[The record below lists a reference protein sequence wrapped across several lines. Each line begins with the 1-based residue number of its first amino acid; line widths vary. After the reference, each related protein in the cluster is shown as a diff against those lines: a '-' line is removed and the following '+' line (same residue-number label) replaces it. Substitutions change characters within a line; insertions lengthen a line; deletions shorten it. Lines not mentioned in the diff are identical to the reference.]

1 MANISFHHKG
11 EFSMHITI
19 TGKLGSGKSTVAK
32 KLVEQ
37 YGFEIFSTGA
47 ILRAA
52 AAERGMDVLELNKEL
67 SAKLD
72 SDRSMDDLIDNTTI
86 RVAAERKDDKLIFD
100 SRMAWHFVPDSF
112 KVFVTVAPCVAAE
125 RVMKDPRPGEP
136 AEDVDELCAE
146 LVERSK
152 VEQARFQ
159 ALYGVDYYDYN
170 NYNLVV
176 DSSNRTPDEIVSII
190 WEGFNAYMADP
201 AGFGH
206 KELL

>member
-1 MANISFHHKG
+1 
-11 EFSMHITI
+11 
-19 TGKLGSGKSTVAK
+19 
-32 KLVEQ
+32 
-37 YGFEIFSTGA
+37 
-47 ILRAA
+47 
-52 AAERGMDVLELNKEL
+52 
-67 SAKLD
+67 
-72 SDRSMDDLIDNTTI
+72 MDDLIDNTTI

>member
-1 MANISFHHKG
+1 
-11 EFSMHITI
+11 MHITI

-32 KLVEQ
+32 KLVEL

-52 AAERGMDVLELNKEL
+52 AAERGMDLLDLNKEL
-67 SAKLD
+67 NANLD

-86 RVAAERKDDKLIFD
+86 RVASERKDDKLIFD
-100 SRMAWHFVPDSF
+100 SRMAWHFVPGAF
-112 KVFVTVAPCVAAE
+112 KVFVTVDPRVAAE

-159 ALYGVDYYDYN
+159 YLYGVDYYDYKN
-170 NYNLVV
+170 FDLVV
-176 DSSNRTPDEIVSII
+176 DSSCRTPDEVTALV
-190 WEGFNAYMADP
+190 WENFNEYLQNP
-201 AGFGH
+201 AGYSH

>member
-1 MANISFHHKG
+1 
-11 EFSMHITI
+11 MHITI

-32 KLVEQ
+32 KLVEL

-52 AAERGMDVLELNKEL
+52 AAERGMDLLDLNKEL
-67 SAKLD
+67 NSKLD

-86 RVAAERKDDKLIFD
+86 RVARERKDDKLIFD

-112 KVFVTVAPCVAAE
+112 KVFVTVDPCVAAA

-159 ALYGVDYYDYN
+159 YLYGVDYYDYN
-170 NYNLVV
+170 NFNLVV
-176 DSSNRTPDEIVSII
+176 DSSHRTPDEIVAIV
-190 WEGFNAYMADP
+190 WEGFNEYRKDP
-201 AGFGH
+201 AGYGH

>member
-1 MANISFHHKG
+1 
-11 EFSMHITI
+11 MHITI

-112 KVFVTVAPCVAAE
+112 KVFVTVEPRVAAE

-152 VEQARFQ
+152 VEQSRFMQ
-159 ALYGVDYYDYN
+159 LYGVDYYDYN
-170 NYNLVV
+170 NFNLVV
-176 DSSNRTPDEIVSII
+176 DSSRRTPDEIVTLI
-190 WEGFNAYMADP
+190 WEGFNAYMQDP
-201 AGFGH
+201 AGYGH
-206 KELL
+206 KEIL

>member
-1 MANISFHHKG
+1 
-11 EFSMHITI
+11 MHITI

-72 SDRSMDDLIDNTTI
+72 SDRSMDDLIDSTTV

-112 KVFVTVAPCVAAE
+112 KVFVTVAPCVAAA

-136 AEDVDELCAE
+136 CEDENALCEE

-176 DSSNRTPDEIVSII
+176 DSSNRTPDEIVAII

-201 AGFGH
+201 AGYGH

>member
-1 MANISFHHKG
+1 
-11 EFSMHITI
+11 MHITI

-52 AAERGMDVLELNKEL
+52 AAERGMDVLELNREL
-67 SAKLD
+67 NAKLD
-72 SDRSMDDLIDNTTI
+72 SDRSMDDLIDSTTV

-112 KVFVTVAPCVAAE
+112 KVFVTVEPRVAAE

-152 VEQARFQ
+152 VEQSRFMQ
-159 ALYGVDYYDYN
+159 LYGVDYYDYN
-170 NYNLVV
+170 NFNLVV
-176 DSSNRTPDEIVSII
+176 DSSRRTPDEIVTLI
-190 WEGFNAYMADP
+190 WEGFNAYMQDP
-201 AGFGH
+201 AGYGH
-206 KELL
+206 KEIL

>member
-1 MANISFHHKG
+1 
-11 EFSMHITI
+11 MHITI

-86 RVAAERKDDKLIFD
+86 RVASERKDDKLIFD

-112 KVFVTVAPCVAAE
+112 KVFVTVEPRVAAE

-136 AEDVDELCAE
+136 AEDIDELCAE

-152 VEQARFQ
+152 VEQSRFMQ
-159 ALYGVDYYDYN
+159 LYGVDYYDYN
-170 NYNLVV
+170 NFNLVV
-176 DSSNRTPDEIVSII
+176 DSSRRTPDEIVALI
-190 WEGFNAYMADP
+190 WEGFNAYMQDP
-201 AGFGH
+201 AGYGH

>member
-1 MANISFHHKG
+1 
-11 EFSMHITI
+11 MHITI

-32 KLVEQ
+32 KLVEL

-112 KVFVTVAPCVAAE
+112 KVFVTVEPRVAAE

-152 VEQARFQ
+152 VEQSRFMQ
-159 ALYGVDYYDYN
+159 LYGVDYYDYN
-170 NYNLVV
+170 NFNLVV
-176 DSSNRTPDEIVSII
+176 DSSRRTPDEIVALI
-190 WEGFNAYMADP
+190 WAGFNAYMQDP
-201 AGFGH
+201 AGYGH

>member
-1 MANISFHHKG
+1 
-11 EFSMHITI
+11 MHITI

-32 KLVEQ
+32 KLVEL

-86 RVAAERKDDKLIFD
+86 RVATERKNDKLIFD
-100 SRMAWHFVPDSF
+100 SRMAWHFVPGAF
-112 KVFVTVAPCVAAE
+112 KVFVTVDPRVAAE

>member
-1 MANISFHHKG
+1 
-11 EFSMHITI
+11 MHITI

-32 KLVEQ
+32 KLVEL

-52 AAERGMDVLELNKEL
+52 AAERGMDLLDLNKEL
-67 SAKLD
+67 NSKLD
-72 SDRSMDDLIDNTTI
+72 SDRSMDDLLDNTTI
-86 RVAAERKDDKLIFD
+86 RVASERKDDKLIFD
-100 SRMAWHFVPDSF
+100 SRMAWHFVPGAF
-112 KVFVTVAPCVAAE
+112 KVFVTVDPRVAAE
-125 RVMKDPRPGEP
+125 RVLKDPRPGEP

-159 ALYGVDYYDYN
+159 YLYGVDYYDYKN
-170 NYNLVV
+170 FDLVV
-176 DSSNRTPDEIVSII
+176 DSSHRTPDEVTALV
-190 WEGFNAYMADP
+190 WENFNEYLQNP
-201 AGFGH
+201 AGYSH

>member
-1 MANISFHHKG
+1 
-11 EFSMHITI
+11 MHITI

-32 KLVEQ
+32 KLVEL

-86 RVAAERKDDKLIFD
+86 RVASERKDDKLIFD

-112 KVFVTVAPCVAAE
+112 KVFVTVEPRVAAE

-152 VEQARFQ
+152 VEQSRFMQ
-159 ALYGVDYYDYN
+159 LYGVDYYDYN
-170 NYNLVV
+170 NFNLVV
-176 DSSNRTPDEIVSII
+176 DSSRRTPDEIVTLI
-190 WEGFNAYMADP
+190 WEGFNAYMQDP
-201 AGFGH
+201 AGYGH
-206 KELL
+206 KEIL

>member
-1 MANISFHHKG
+1 
-11 EFSMHITI
+11 MHITI

-32 KLVEQ
+32 KLVEL

>member
-1 MANISFHHKG
+1 
-11 EFSMHITI
+11 MHITI

-37 YGFEIFSTGA
+37 FGFEIFSTGA

-86 RVAAERKDDKLIFD
+86 RVANERKDDKLIFD

-112 KVFVTVAPCVAAE
+112 KVFVTVAPCVAAA

-136 AEDVDELCAE
+136 CEDENALCAE

-152 VEQARFQ
+152 VEQARFMQ
-159 ALYGVDYYDYN
+159 LYGVDYYDYN

-176 DSSNRTPDEIVSII
+176 DSSNRTPDEIVALI
-190 WEGFNAYMADP
+190 WEGFNAYVQDP
-201 AGFGH
+201 AGYGH
-206 KELL
+206 KEML

>member
-1 MANISFHHKG
+1 
-11 EFSMHITI
+11 MHITI

-176 DSSNRTPDEIVSII
+176 DSSNRTPDEIVAII

>member
-1 MANISFHHKG
+1 
-11 EFSMHITI
+11 MHITI

-32 KLVEQ
+32 KLVEL

-86 RVAAERKDDKLIFD
+86 RVASERKDDKLIFD

-112 KVFVTVAPCVAAE
+112 KVFVTVEPRVAAE

-136 AEDVDELCAE
+136 AEDIDELCAE

-152 VEQARFQ
+152 VEQSRFMQ
-159 ALYGVDYYDYN
+159 LYGVDYYDYN
-170 NYNLVV
+170 NFNLVV
-176 DSSNRTPDEIVSII
+176 DSSRRTPDEIVALI
-190 WEGFNAYMADP
+190 WEGFNAYMQDP
-201 AGFGH
+201 AGYGH

>member
-1 MANISFHHKG
+1 
-11 EFSMHITI
+11 MHITI

-52 AAERGMDVLELNKEL
+52 AAERGMDVLELNREL
-67 SAKLD
+67 NAKLD
-72 SDRSMDDLIDNTTI
+72 SDRSMDDLIDSTTV

-112 KVFVTVAPCVAAE
+112 KVFVTVEPRVAAE

-152 VEQARFQ
+152 VEQSRFMQ
-159 ALYGVDYYDYN
+159 LYGVDYYDYN
-170 NYNLVV
+170 NYDLVV
-176 DSSNRTPDEIVSII
+176 DSSNRAPDEVVALI
-190 WEGFNAYMADP
+190 WEGFNAFMQDP
-201 AGFGH
+201 AGYGH
-206 KELL
+206 REML

>member
-1 MANISFHHKG
+1 
-11 EFSMHITI
+11 MHITI

-112 KVFVTVAPCVAAE
+112 KVFVTVEPRVAAE

-136 AEDVDELCAE
+136 AEDIDELCAE

-152 VEQARFQ
+152 VEQSRFMQ
-159 ALYGVDYYDYN
+159 LYGVDYYDYN

-176 DSSNRTPDEIVSII
+176 DSSRRTPDEIVALI

-201 AGFGH
+201 AGYGH
-206 KELL
+206 KEML

>member
-1 MANISFHHKG
+1 
-11 EFSMHITI
+11 MHITI

-32 KLVEQ
+32 KLVEL

-86 RVAAERKDDKLIFD
+86 RVASERKDDKLIFD

-112 KVFVTVAPCVAAE
+112 KVFVTVEPRVAAE

-152 VEQARFQ
+152 VEQSRFMQ
-159 ALYGVDYYDYN
+159 LYGVDYYDYN
-170 NYNLVV
+170 NFNLVV
-176 DSSNRTPDEIVSII
+176 DSSRRTPDEIVALI
-190 WEGFNAYMADP
+190 WEGFNAYMQAP
-201 AGFGH
+201 AGYGH

>member
-1 MANISFHHKG
+1 
-11 EFSMHITI
+11 MHITI

-32 KLVEQ
+32 KLVEL

-112 KVFVTVAPCVAAE
+112 KVFVTVEPRVAAE

-136 AEDVDELCAE
+136 AEDIDELCAE

-152 VEQARFQ
+152 VEQSRFMQ
-159 ALYGVDYYDYN
+159 LYGVDYYDYN
-170 NYNLVV
+170 NFNLVV
-176 DSSNRTPDEIVSII
+176 DSSRRTPDEIVALI
-190 WEGFNAYMADP
+190 WEGFNAYMQDP
-201 AGFGH
+201 AGYGH
-206 KELL
+206 KEML

>member
-1 MANISFHHKG
+1 
-11 EFSMHITI
+11 MHITI

-146 LVERSK
+146 LVERSR

-159 ALYGVDYYDYN
+159 YLYGVDYYDYKN
-170 NYNLVV
+170 FDLVV
-176 DSSNRTPDEIVSII
+176 DSSHRTPDEVTAIV
-190 WEGFNAYMADP
+190 WEHCNAFLQDP
-201 AGFGH
+201 AAYKH
-206 KELL
+206 TELL

>member
-1 MANISFHHKG
+1 
-11 EFSMHITI
+11 MHITI

-67 SAKLD
+67 NAKLD
-72 SDRSMDDLIDNTTI
+72 SDRSMDDLIDSTTV

-112 KVFVTVAPCVAAE
+112 KVFVTVSPCVAAA

-136 AEDVDELCAE
+136 CEDETALCEE

-152 VEQARFQ
+152 VEQARFLQ
-159 ALYGVDYYDYN
+159 LYGVDYYDYN
-170 NYNLVV
+170 NYDLVV
-176 DSSNRTPDEIVSII
+176 DSSNRAPDEVVALI
-190 WEGFNAYMADP
+190 WEGFNAYMQDP
-201 AGFGH
+201 AGYGH

>member
-1 MANISFHHKG
+1 
-11 EFSMHITI
+11 MHITI

-32 KLVEQ
+32 KLAAL

-52 AAERGMDVLELNKEL
+52 AAQRGIDLLDLNKEL
-67 SAKLD
+67 NSKLE

-86 RVAAERKDDKLIFD
+86 RVATERKDDRIIFD
-100 SRMAWHFVPDSF
+100 SRMAWHFVPGAF
-112 KVFVTVAPCVAAE
+112 KVFVTVDPCVAAE

-136 AEDVDELCAE
+136 AGNVDELCAE

-159 ALYGVDYYDYN
+159 YLYGVDYYDYKN
-170 NYNLVV
+170 FDLVI
-176 DSSNRTPDEIVSII
+176 DSSRRTPDEVTSIV
-190 WEGFNAYMADP
+190 WEQFSAFMRDP
-201 AGFGH
+201 AGYCH
-206 KELL
+206 TELL

>member
-1 MANISFHHKG
+1 
-11 EFSMHITI
+11 MHITI

-32 KLVEQ
+32 KLVEL

-86 RVAAERKDDKLIFD
+86 RVASERKDDKLIFD
-100 SRMAWHFVPDSF
+100 SRMAWHFVPGSF
-112 KVFVTVAPCVAAE
+112 KVFVTVDPRVAAE

-136 AEDVDELCAE
+136 AEDIDELCAE
-146 LVERSK
+146 LIERSK
-152 VEQARFQ
+152 VEQSRFQ
-159 ALYGVDYYDYN
+159 TLYGVDYYDYN

-176 DSSNRTPDEIVSII
+176 DSSRRTPDEIVSLI
-190 WEGFNAYMADP
+190 WEGLNAYMQDP
-201 AGFGH
+201 AGYGH

>member
-1 MANISFHHKG
+1 
-11 EFSMHITI
+11 MHITI

-32 KLVEQ
+32 KLVEL

-52 AAERGMDVLELNKEL
+52 AAERGMDVLELNQEL
-67 SAKLD
+67 NAKLD

-86 RVAAERKDDKLIFD
+86 RVAKERKDDKLIFD

-112 KVFVTVAPCVAAE
+112 KVFVTVDPCVAAS

-136 AEDVDELCAE
+136 AEDEKELCAE

-170 NYNLVV
+170 NFNLVV
-176 DSSNRTPDEIVSII
+176 DSSHRTPDEIVALI

-201 AGFGH
+201 AGYGH

>member
-1 MANISFHHKG
+1 
-11 EFSMHITI
+11 MHITI

-32 KLVEQ
+32 KLVEL

-52 AAERGMDVLELNKEL
+52 AAERGMDVLELNREL

-86 RVAAERKDDKLIFD
+86 RVAAERKGDKLIFD

-112 KVFVTVAPCVAAE
+112 KVFVTVDPRVAAE

-136 AEDVDELCAE
+136 AEDIDELCAE

-152 VEQARFQ
+152 VEQSRFMQ
-159 ALYGVDYYDYN
+159 LYGVDYYDYN
-170 NYNLVV
+170 NFNLVV
-176 DSSNRTPDEIVSII
+176 DSSRRTPDEIVSLI
-190 WEGFNAYMADP
+190 WEGFNAYMQDP
-201 AGFGH
+201 AGYGH
-206 KELL
+206 KEML

>member
-1 MANISFHHKG
+1 
-11 EFSMHITI
+11 MHITI

-32 KLVEQ
+32 KLVEL

-86 RVAAERKDDKLIFD
+86 RVASERKDDKLIFD

-112 KVFVTVAPCVAAE
+112 KVFVTVEPRVAAE

-136 AEDVDELCAE
+136 AEDIDELCAE

-152 VEQARFQ
+152 VEQSRFMQ
-159 ALYGVDYYDYN
+159 LYGVDYYDYN

-176 DSSNRTPDEIVSII
+176 DSSRRTPDEIVSLI

-201 AGFGH
+201 AGYGH
-206 KELL
+206 KEML